1 MVSVQEWPQRVDVWY
16 LLAAELR
23 VDIALQPAMRRSL
36 TKTEIIR
43 KKEEINRI
51 FRQGKAISCRGMRL
65 ISLSNNLGFDRII
78 VIPAKHFGNAVE
90 RNKARRRAKEIFRNY
105 EMRIS
110 SEEPMEDEGRDF
122 VLVMYPGKVSTFS
135 LLESGFLEL
144 LDRSGRK

>member
-1 MVSVQEWPQRVDVWY
+1 MQEWPLRVDVSC

-23 VDIALQPAMRRSL
+23 ADTASQLAMRRSL

-51 FRQGKAISCRGMRL
+51 FRQGKSFSCRGMRL

-78 VIPAKHFGNAVE
+78 VIPAKHFGNSVE
-90 RNKARRRAKEIFRNY
+90 RNKARRRAKEVFRNY
-105 EMRIS
+105 DGRIS
-110 SEEPMEDEGRDF
+110 LDNPMEDEGRDF
-122 VLVMYPGKVSTFS
+122 VLVLYPGKVSTFS

-144 LDRSGRK
+144 LDRSRRK

>member
-1 MVSVQEWPQRVDVWY
+1 MQEWPLRVDVSC

-23 VDIALQPAMRRSL
+23 ADIASQLAMRRSL

-51 FRQGKAISCRGMRL
+51 FRQGKSFSCRGMRL

-78 VIPAKHFGNAVE
+78 VIPAKHFGNSVE
-90 RNKARRRAKEIFRNY
+90 RNKARRRAKEVFRNY
-105 EMRIS
+105 DGRIS
-110 SEEPMEDEGRDF
+110 LDNPMEDEGRDF
-122 VLVMYPGKVSTFS
+122 VLVLYPGKVSTFS

-144 LDRSGRK
+144 LDRSRRK

>member
-1 MVSVQEWPQRVDVWY
+1 MQEWPPRVDVSC

-23 VDIALQPAMRRSL
+23 ADTASQLAMRRSL

-51 FRQGKAISCRGMRL
+51 FRQGKSFSCRGMRL

-78 VIPAKHFGNAVE
+78 VIPAKHFGNSVE
-90 RNKARRRAKEIFRNY
+90 RNKARRRAKEVFRNY
-105 EMRIS
+105 DGRIS
-110 SEEPMEDEGRDF
+110 LDNPMEDEGRDF
-122 VLVMYPGKVSTFS
+122 VLVLYPGKVSTFS

-144 LDRSGRK
+144 LDRSRRK

>member
-1 MVSVQEWPQRVDVWY
+1 MVSAQEWPPRAVVSY

-23 VDIALQPAMRRSL
+23 ADIASQPAMRRSL

-51 FRQGKAISCRGMRL
+51 FRCGSHVSCRGMRL
-65 ISLSNNLGFDRII
+65 VSLSNNLGYDRII
-78 VIPAKHFGNAVE
+78 VIPAKHFGRAVD

-105 EMRIS
+105 EGRIS
-110 SEEPMEDEGRDF
+110 PEDPVEDSGLDF

-135 LLESGFLEL
+135 LLESGFTDL
-144 LDRSGRK
+144 LDRSRRK